1 MTLAQVRTLAEEYA
15 RQFNPDAVAPF
26 PHQHIEDK
34 FDDLEIYFAELEDDE
49 VSGATLYKDEKFI
62 IIINIKNHPTRQHY
76 TLCHELG
83 HYVLHKEI
91 LQKET
96 GIMDGE
102 DVLDG
107 NVLYRLDNATT
118 QRIETEANAF
128 AASLLMPS
136 HLVYKAWAATSSIQ
150 KTARIFKV
158 SPVAMSIRLAEL
170 GLVST

>member
-76 TLCHELG
+76 TLGHELG

-91 LQKET
+91 LQKEK

>member
-1 MTLAQVRTLAEEYA
+1 MTLSQIRALAEEYA
-15 RQFNPDAVAPF
+15 RQFNPDSVAPF
-26 PHQHIEDK
+26 PHQNIEEK
-34 FDDLEIYFAELEDDE
+34 FPDLEIYFAELEDPD

-62 IIINIKNHPTRQHY
+62 ILININNHPTRQHF
-76 TLCHELG
+76 TLGHELG
-83 HYVLHKEI
+83 HYFLHQEI
-91 LQKET
+91 LKREK

-107 NVLYRLDNATT
+107 NVLFRLDNATT

-128 AASLLMPS
+128 ASSLLMPAQ
-136 HLVYKAWAATSSIQ
+136 LVFKAFAATNSIQ

-170 GLVST
+170 GLVNT